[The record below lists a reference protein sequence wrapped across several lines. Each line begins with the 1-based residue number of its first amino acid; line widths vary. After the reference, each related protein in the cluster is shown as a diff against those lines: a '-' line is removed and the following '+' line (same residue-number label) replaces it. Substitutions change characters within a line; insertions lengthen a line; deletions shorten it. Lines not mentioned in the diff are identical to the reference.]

1 MRADELLAAAL
12 RDEAAPWPAGADGA
26 FAAALFDEA
35 RRHGVAALVATAAAV
50 GEWPEELRLAFLK
63 ARRDD
68 AAIEALRRDDLR
80 RLLTALHNE
89 GIRSLL
95 MKGAQLAYTH
105 YAQPWLRP
113 RFDTDLLIAPDD
125 RERADATLRAIGYAP
140 SPHVSGTLVVHQ
152 FQYRRRNRYGLA
164 DVIDLHWKVTNP
176 HVFADVLAFDE
187 LNTAARVIPQIGEH
201 ASGLSN
207 VHALM
212 LACVHRVAHHQNS
225 DLLIWL
231 YDIHLLATA
240 MTQEERQQF
249 AELARAKRLR
259 SICASGLDHARHR
272 FATYHP
278 EGWRDRLECSGDV
291 EPTAEFLQ
299 HDLRRVDI
307 LLSDL
312 RTISGWTRKLRL
324 LREHLVPP
332 PAYVRARYGPD
343 MPLVFAYVDRVVTGV
358 GKWFR
363 AAS

>member
-12 RDEAAPWPAGADGA
+12 RDQAAPWPADADET
-26 FAAALFDEA
+26 FATALFDEA

-50 GEWPEELRLAFLK
+50 GQWPEQLRLAFLK

-68 AAIEALRRDDLR
+68 AAIEALRRDELR
-80 RLLTALHNE
+80 RLLTALHDE
-89 GIRSLL
+89 GIRCLL

-105 YAQPWLRP
+105 YPQPWLRP
-113 RFDTDLLIAPDD
+113 RFDTDVLIAPGD
-125 RERADATLRAIGYAP
+125 RERADAALRAIGYTP
-140 SPHVSGTLVVHQ
+140 SPHVSGTLVAHQ
-152 FQYRRRNRYGLA
+152 FQYQRRNQYGLA

-176 HVFADVLAFDE
+176 HAFADVLPFDE
-187 LNTAARVIPQIGEH
+187 LDTAPRLIPQLGKH
-201 ASGLSN
+201 ARGLSN

-240 MTQEERQQF
+240 MTPEERQQF
-249 AELARAKRLR
+249 VALARAKRLR
-259 SICASGLDHARHR
+259 SVCASSLDHARHQ
-272 FATYHP
+272 FGTYHP
-278 EGWRDRLECSGDV
+278 EGWRDRLESFGEA

-312 RTISGWTRKLRL
+312 RLVGGWTRKLRL

-332 PAYVRARYGPD
+332 PAYVRARYGSHT
-343 MPLVFAYVDRVVTGV
+343 PLVVAYVDRIVTGV